1 VRHSV
6 EGTNRPYQSSVRMLT
21 ALFAPVSVEDSVHPD
36 APLVRDPHRVEY
48 EVHVLHI
55 APAALSAAGP

>member
-1 VRHSV
+1 
-6 EGTNRPYQSSVRMLT
+6 MLT
-21 ALFAPVSVEDSVHPD
+21 ALFAPVAVEDPVHTD

-55 APAALSAAGP
+55 APAALRAAGP